1 MPVRAVAL
9 LASLLVAGLGLTAC
23 GGGDE
28 RPDTGEAV
36 TATGSA
42 DASPAGDAAGRGSD
56 GPADGDSPAGGTG
69 DGAAPADRA
78 ADDEPPAGRGRD
90 PDAGQALASR
100 PPASWTATCPTATT
114 SPLGCRAVLGRVLS
128 IQSYDPDGDGD
139 LHVIA
144 VGGDVTGPGVT
155 VFDVR
160 PALRP
165 ERDPEK
171 GEYVTGAGPIFRGSL
186 RQRQIQVDEFRVWRP

>member
-9 LASLLVAGLGLTAC
+9 LASLAAAGLGLTAC
-23 GGGDE
+23 GGSERPAVGTTTATTASGAASSAGDE
-28 RPDTGEAV
+28 PGAGRAPGA
-36 TATGSA
+36 GSA
-42 DASPAGDAAGRGSD
+42 S
-56 GPADGDSPAGGTG
+56 
-69 DGAAPADRA
+69 APK
-78 ADDEPPAGRGRD
+78 PPA
-90 PDAGQALASR
+90 P
-100 PPASWTATCPTATT
+100 WTATCPTATT

-144 VGGDVTGPGVT
+144 VGGDVTLPGIT

-165 ERDPEK
+165 DRDPVE
-171 GEYVTGAGPIFRGSL
+171 GEYVTGAGPVFRGSL
-186 RQRQIQVDEFRVWRP
+186 RQKQIQTDVFRVWRPGD